1 MHGNRKDRILTTP
14 PQLKPGVAPA
24 SGSTLFVNAPE
35 DLVEDPRRRALILA
49 AMCIALV
56 AVIASVSSLNVALQA
71 LAADLGASQSELLW
85 MVNGYTL
92 ALAALLLPVG
102 AIGDR
107 WGRKPVLLAGLVLF
121 SVANVVSALAAT
133 AGLLIAMRV
142 VAGVGAAMI
151 MPVTLSVITTSFP
164 IEERG
169 RAVGIWAGFAGAGG
183 IIGLVASAAIID
195 NATWPWI
202 FAVPVAL
209 AAVSFALTA
218 AVVPHSREHVSAGF
232 DIAGSLVSV
241 LAVGGLVL
249 GLHEGPERGWTDP
262 ITTAVLVASIV
273 GFVAFVAV
281 EMRRDHPLLD
291 VRLFRIR
298 RLATGS
304 LNLLVVFGVIFSLF
318 LILVQYLQA
327 VLGYTALTASAGLL
341 PLVFMMMPLSVLAPS
356 IAERWGLRPTLIFAM
371 LLLGAGVVLLATMAD
386 PDGGYLSALPGI
398 VALGGGVGMA
408 MSPSTAAITSSLPE
422 EKQGVASALNDTVR
436 ELGAATGIALSGSIL
451 NATYRSSVEDA
462 TATLPPELA
471 EPIKDGIGGA
481 VAVTG
486 QMGPDGAD
494 LLDAAQKAFVDGMQ
508 PALLVA
514 AGVAVLAA
522 IYTLAFG
529 PDHQTVA
536 AEGQEQLSPQ
546 EAAN

>member
-1 MHGNRKDRILTTP
+1 MDRILTTP
-14 PQLKPGVAPA
+14 PQHKLTVAPA

-35 DLVEDPRRRALILA
+35 DLVENPRRRALILS

-202 FAVPVAL
+202 FAVPVVL
-209 AAVSFALTA
+209 AAVSFALTT
-218 AVVPHSREHVSAGF
+218 AVVPHSREHVSEGF
-232 DIAGSLVSV
+232 DIVGSLVSV

-262 ITTAVLVASIV
+262 ITIAALVTSIV
-273 GFVAFVAV
+273 GLVAFIVV
-281 EMRRDHPLLD
+281 EMRLDHPLLD

-341 PLVFMMMPLSVLAPS
+341 PLALMMMPLSVLAPS
-356 IAERWGLRPTLIFAM
+356 VAERWGLRPTLMFAM

-386 PDGGYLSALPGI
+386 PDGGYLSVLPGI
-398 VALGGGVGMA
+398 LALGGGVGMA

-436 ELGAATGIALSGSIL
+436 ELGAAIGIALSGSIL

-471 EPIKDGIGGA
+471 EPINDGIGGA
-481 VAVTG
+481 VAVTS
-486 QMGPDGAD
+486 QMGADGAD
-494 LLDAAQKAFVDGMQ
+494 LLNAARQAFVDGMR

-514 AGVAVLAA
+514 AGVAVLTA
-522 IYTLAFG
+522 IYTIVFG

-546 EAAN
+546 DHPG